1 MNQKMKVQQ
10 LITAQ
15 VATGAS
21 IPVSLPPGRKIFHL
35 SMASGSATM
44 KIQGSVD
51 GTNWT
56 DLHSEA
62 TSSSTAE
69 KDVEIDDVFPKHR
82 VNVSAW
88 TSGAMNAHVAWPVAE

>member
-1 MNQKMKVQQ
+1 MNQEMKVQG
-10 LITAQ
+10 LLAAV

-21 IPVSLPPGRKIFHL
+21 GPAALPPGKKLFHI
-35 SMASGSATM
+35 SMASGTATC

-69 KDVEIDDVFPKHR
+69 KDIELDDIYPKHR
-82 VNVSAW
+82 ANVSAW
-88 TSGAMNAHVAWPVAE
+88 TSGAISVTAAWPRSI

>member
-1 MNQKMKVQQ
+1 MNQEMKVQQ
-10 LITAQ
+10 LLTAV

-21 IPVSLPPGRKIFHL
+21 IPVGLPPGKKIFHL
-35 SMASGSATM
+35 SMASGTATA

-51 GTNWT
+51 GTNWK

-62 TSSSTAE
+62 TSSSAAE
-69 KDVEIDDVFPKHR
+69 VDIELDDIYPKHR

-88 TSGAMNAHVAWPVAE
+88 TSGAISAHVAWPRST